1 MRLPLALVVL
11 VSMAV
16 VAVWAWLGQPVP
28 APVSPLAAGE
38 KLPCV
43 SYAPFRPG
51 QSPFSEDVAFSPAQ
65 IDDDLARLSKITRC
79 VRTYSSI
86 QAGLSAVPEL
96 ARKHGLTVLQGI
108 WIAADPVR
116 NRREI
121 EGGIK
126 AAQEN
131 PDVVKAVIVGNEVLL
146 RGEQSANDIAGF
158 LKEVKAKIPA
168 GVDVTYADVWEFW
181 ERNRGLADSVD
192 FVTVHIL
199 PFWEDM
205 PVAAEDSVAHL
216 GEIREH
222 VGEIFPGK
230 DILIGETGWPSEGR
244 MREGALPSPSNQ
256 ANVIQELLAL
266 SKAKNYR
273 LNVIEAFDQ
282 PWKRVLEGTVG
293 GHWGFLDAYTRE
305 FKFTWGEPVS
315 DHPYWKLQALIG
327 VAFAASVFAVAGYS
341 GRRAGG
347 RPLGMRE
354 WSAVA
359 GIAFFAGLMI
369 GRLLATVPAESLGVG
384 GWIRGSALVGLA
396 LLVPL
401 SCAAAI
407 GRRARLVTL
416 TLALNSEATPGA
428 PFFDRCL
435 ALLLAASLVLAA
447 QIGFGLVFD
456 PRYKDFQF
464 AGLTPIVAAFAF
476 YAAVAGPGRFS
487 EGRHAEKMAA
497 VLFLG
502 AGTYV
507 ALNETLANWQALWT
521 GSLFVVLAFT
531 LWRLATAGRR
541 R

>member
-181 ERNRGLADSVD
+181 ERNRGAGRLGR
-192 FVTVHIL
+192 FRHR
-199 PFWEDM
+199 
-205 PVAAEDSVAHL
+205 AH
-216 GEIREH
+216 
-222 VGEIFPGK
+222 
-230 DILIGETGWPSEGR
+230 
-244 MREGALPSPSNQ
+244 SP
-256 ANVIQELLAL
+256 LL
-266 SKAKNYR
+266 
-273 LNVIEAFDQ
+273 
-282 PWKRVLEGTVG
+282 G
-293 GHWGFLDAYTRE
+293 GH
-305 FKFTWGEPVS
+305 
-315 DHPYWKLQALIG
+315 
-327 VAFAASVFAVAGYS
+327 
-341 GRRAGG
+341 
-347 RPLGMRE
+347 
-354 WSAVA
+354 
-359 GIAFFAGLMI
+359 
-369 GRLLATVPAESLGVG
+369 
-384 GWIRGSALVGLA
+384 
-396 LLVPL
+396 
-401 SCAAAI
+401 
-407 GRRARLVTL
+407 
-416 TLALNSEATPGA
+416 
-428 PFFDRCL
+428 
-435 ALLLAASLVLAA
+435 
-447 QIGFGLVFD
+447 
-456 PRYKDFQF
+456 
-464 AGLTPIVAAFAF
+464 
-476 YAAVAGPGRFS
+476 
-487 EGRHAEKMAA
+487 
-497 VLFLG
+497 
-502 AGTYV
+502 
-507 ALNETLANWQALWT
+507 
-521 GSLFVVLAFT
+521 
-531 LWRLATAGRR
+531 AGRR
-541 R
+541 RGFGRSSRRDPRACGRDIPRQGHSHRRDRLAERGAHARGGAALSLQPSERHPGTARPLQGEELPAQRHRGVRPAVEAGAGGHGRRALGLPRRLYTRVQVHLGRAGVGSPVLEAAGADRRHLRRQRVRGGRLFRPARRRAAARHAGMVGGGRHRLLRRADDRPAAGHRAGGEPGRRRVDLAAARWWGWRFWCRFPAPPPSAGAPGWSR